1 MHSDVCVMKN
11 NKIKIYLIGSTRV
24 AFYQRERESSYRKKP
39 QARHDV
45 IIIIIGVG
53 GVSAINA
60 TRCNLAVEIC
70 VNSQ

>member
-24 AFYQRERESSYRKKP
+24 AFYQRESSYRKKP

-45 IIIIIGVG
+45 IIIIIGAG